1 LLQLPGRSDMK
12 IGFYFRQMLRGRE
25 VVVVVVVVAAAA
37 NVVAAHELA
46 NIAKDGTI
54 LLIL

>member
-1 LLQLPGRSDMK
+1 MLQLPGRSDMK

-25 VVVVVVVVAAAA
+25 VVVVVDAVVV
-37 NVVAAHELA
+37 VVAAHELA

>member
-25 VVVVVVVVAAAA
+25 VVVVVVVAAAA

-54 LLIL
+54 LFIL